1 VAASELNNLQG
12 KTMPAI
18 EATHPNQRRKLFTLL
33 GAAIAAGAIGYGIY
47 WYTVASRY
55 VSTDNAYTSTEVAQV
70 TPEVGGTVA
79 KVHVVDTQQV
89 KKGDILLEFNN
100 IDARLALQLA
110 EGQYAS
116 AVRRVRGIQATDSG
130 LAAQIAAR
138 DADTLRADAQ
148 LQSSSADFERARI
161 ELQRRQALAKS
172 GSVSGDEI
180 TLAQNAYATAQAN
193 LTAARALVKQAHA
206 NQSAAT
212 GSRNANLALI
222 DNTTL
227 ANNPEISIARAKLD
241 QARLDL
247 ERTVVRAPVDG
258 VIARR
263 QVQIGQKVTAGSML
277 MTVVPLAQI
286 HVDANFKEVQLQKVR
301 IGQQVE
307 LSADIYGD
315 GVTYH
320 GRVSGFAGGT
330 GSAFSLIPAQNATGN
345 WIKVV
350 QRLPIRIQ
358 LDPAELARHPLQ
370 VGLSMNATIDTRTSR

>member
-1 VAASELNNLQG
+1 MILPR
-12 KTMPAI
+12 KKIMPAI
-18 EATHPNQRRKLFTLL
+18 EVSPQTSRRKLFTLL

-70 TPEVGGTVA
+70 TPEVGGTVSR
-79 KVHVVDTQQV
+79 VSVVDTQRV
-89 KKGDILLEFNN
+89 RKGDILVEFNN

-116 AVRRVRGIQATDSG
+116 AVRRVRGMQATDAG

-148 LQSSSADFERARI
+148 LQSSSADFDRARI
-161 ELQRRQALAKS
+161 ELQRRLALAKS

-193 LTAARALVKQAHA
+193 LTAARALVKQSHA
-206 NQSAAT
+206 NHSAAT
-212 GSRNANLALI
+212 GSRNANLAMI

-227 ANNPEISIARAKLD
+227 ANNPEVSIARARLD

-263 QVQIGQKVTAGSML
+263 QVQIGQKVQAGAML
-277 MTVVPLAQI
+277 MAVVPLAQM
-286 HVDANFKEVQLQKVR
+286 HVDANFKEVQLQQVHV
-301 IGQQVE
+301 GQSAE
-307 LSADIYGD
+307 ITADIYGD
-315 GVTYH
+315 HITYH
-320 GRVSGFAGGT
+320 GHVTGFAGGT

-350 QRLPIRIQ
+350 QRLPIRIE

-370 VGLSMNATIDTRTSR
+370 VGLSMNVTIDTRATR

>member
-1 VAASELNNLQG
+1 MILPR
-12 KTMPAI
+12 KKIMPAI
-18 EATHPNQRRKLFTLL
+18 EVSPQTSRRKLFTLL

-70 TPEVGGTVA
+70 TPEVGGTVSR
-79 KVHVVDTQQV
+79 VSVVDTQRV
-89 KKGDILLEFNN
+89 RKGDILVEFNN

-116 AVRRVRGIQATDSG
+116 AVRRVRGMQATDAG

-148 LQSSSADFERARI
+148 LQSSSADFDRARI
-161 ELQRRQALAKS
+161 ELQRRLALAKS

-193 LTAARALVKQAHA
+193 LTAARALVKQSHA
-206 NQSAAT
+206 NHSAAT
-212 GSRNANLALI
+212 GSRNANLAMI

-227 ANNPEISIARAKLD
+227 ANNPEVSIARARLD

-263 QVQIGQKVTAGSML
+263 QVQIGQKVQAGAML
-277 MTVVPLAQI
+277 MAVVPLAQM
-286 HVDANFKEVQLQKVR
+286 HVDANFKEVQLQQVR
-301 IGQQVE
+301 VGQ
-307 LSADIYGD
+307 SAEVTSDIYGD
-315 GVTYH
+315 HITYH
-320 GRVSGFAGGT
+320 GHVTGFAGGT

-350 QRLPIRIQ
+350 QRLPIRIE

-370 VGLSMNATIDTRTSR
+370 VGLSMNVTIDTRATR